1 MNTLIFIATKN
12 IMIHNKVLQSL
23 RFSLLL
29 TVVIAIFSCKHN
41 KTDLAGDS
49 PVKVNDFIAAFPPL
63 TMPYTVADTNINA
76 FADTITIGHKV
87 LCQFI
92 HDSVLDAFI
101 DTKKSF
107 IIHPIG
113 RIEKE
118 KEIYLLFNVIQK
130 NDVQEVA
137 VVFNKQNNFQAA
149 KALLSNDYDEDGYIH
164 SLSINK
170 EPTFTVS
177 KERIN
182 TQTKLVQFTK
192 VGWIYNSAGAFMV
205 VVNDTNEDPKK
216 VGVVLNPIDTLPS
229 KNKLSGD
236 YTTDKQNFM
245 SIRDGKDAKT
255 YLFFIHFEKKEATCV
270 GELKGQLKMTD
281 EGTAV
286 YSQAGDPC
294 IIDFNFEGNE
304 VTLKEKGSCGNR
316 RGMDCYFDD
325 TFIKKKEAKKGKK
338 K

>member
-1 MNTLIFIATKN
+1 MVHNKATKN
-12 IMIHNKVLQSL
+12 VYWILLILSSL
-23 RFSLLL
+23 A
-29 TVVIAIFSCKHN
+29 TVSCKHKN
-41 KTDLAGDS
+41 ADLAGDA
-49 PVKVNDFIAAFPPL
+49 PVKVNDFIAAFAPITL
-63 TMPYTVADTNINA
+63 PYTVTDTNINA
-76 FADTITIGHKV
+76 FVDTISIGHKV
-87 LCQFI
+87 LSQFI
-92 HDSVLDAFI
+92 PDSVLDELI
-101 DTKKSF
+101 ETKTKYS
-107 IIHPIG
+107 IHPVG

-118 KEIYLLFNVIQK
+118 KEVYLLFNVTQ
-130 NDVQEVA
+130 NGQVQEVA
-137 VVFNKQNNFQAA
+137 LVFSKENKFLAA
-149 KALLSNDYDEDGYIH
+149 KALLSNDAGEDGYVH

-177 KERIN
+177 KERMN
-182 TQTKLVQFTK
+182 PQTKQVQFTR
-192 VGWIYNSAGAFMV
+192 VGWIYNSGGVFMV

-216 VGVVLNPIDTLPS
+216 VGVVLDPIDTLPR
-229 KNKLSGD
+229 KNTLSGD
-236 YTTDKQNFM
+236 YATNKQNFM

-255 YLFFIHFEKKEATCV
+255 YLFFIHFEKKEGACV
-270 GELKGQLKMTD
+270 GELKGQLKITN
-281 EGTAV
+281 ETTGI